1 MPQMMPQMPPAF
13 GANPYGGMMAQQ
25 QQPEAQAPPAAP
37 TPDPALAA
45 MQAQIAALQ
54 AQLLAANTPE
64 AATVR
69 HAFPQF
75 KKQKNGI
82 AQRRCVCGPD
92 AAAAAAAG
100 SATAAA
106 APRGADS
113 KHAHCAHGAGA
124 SDFASVTVLAVA
136 AAPAV

>member
-82 AQRRCVCGPD
+82 AQGHCVCGP
-92 AAAAAAAG
+92 
-100 SATAAA
+100 
-106 APRGADS
+106 
-113 KHAHCAHGAGA
+113 
-124 SDFASVTVLAVA
+124 VTYIPIDRLDMGRYWEA
-136 AAPAV
+136 

>member
-1 MPQMMPQMPPAF
+1 MMPYPQGWPQVSPQMMGQMPSPFDPHGWPNVSPPMPQMPQVMPQMPPQMPPAF

-64 AATVR
+64 TATVR
-69 HAFPQF
+69 HAFP
-75 KKQKNGI
+75 
-82 AQRRCVCGPD
+82 
-92 AAAAAAAG
+92 
-100 SATAAA
+100 
-106 APRGADS
+106 
-113 KHAHCAHGAGA
+113 
-124 SDFASVTVLAVA
+124 
-136 AAPAV
+136 